1 MNPPL
6 LPRSLR
12 RLLFAAALAACASSC
27 RSGPIGRSSPLP
39 LEDVPAI
46 IERAGAAPLET
57 IDSDDLA
64 EIVGGLVRAERAAL
78 DSDQRV
84 TVRRLL
90 EQTSEEFAKRGDD
103 PDDLEDLT
111 EVDLPARIA
120 VPAGLRA
127 ARILRDDNKRSDAF
141 NLMRRLDERYPA
153 HALRNEAGDLLF
165 SIAESYRN
173 DKRRRLFLF
182 PYSSRAPAV
191 YEYLSTEYP
200 THESADDALL
210 ELAKIYEEAKLFD
223 VAIDK
228 HQELVLWARDS
239 PHRIAS
245 EAAIPQLRLDDL
257 DGPEYGRD
265 ELVTALDELDL
276 WLERYRGHEL
286 QPDVDRARVDCLQR
300 LADNDLVVAHF
311 YARVSSPEGAR
322 QHAERGLEFALRAG
336 NEEQQGEIREFLA
349 SVDEIERVEAP
360 DSLPGAPSLE
370 IFDDSGSG
378 TSAPAG
384 LAPSDPL
391 DEPVRRREFKD
402 TEPEPRPGL
411 ETPDPV
417 DPPPPGN
424 GGGS

>member
-1 MNPPL
+1 MKPFTHRL
-6 LPRSLR
+6 APRGTVLIAV
-12 RLLFAAALAACASSC
+12 LALSASSC
-27 RSGPIGRSSPLP
+27 RSGPIGRSGPLP
-39 LEDVPAI
+39 LDEVPAL
-46 IERAGAAPLET
+46 IERANEASLES
-57 IDSDDLA
+57 IDPDDLA
-64 EIVGGLVRAERAAL
+64 EIVGGLVRADRAAL

-90 EQTSEEFAKRGDD
+90 DRSAEQFAMRGDD

-153 HALRNEAGDLLF
+153 HALRDEAGDLLF

-173 DKRRRLFLF
+173 DTGRRLFLF

-191 YEYLSTEYP
+191 YEYMSTEYP
-200 THESADDALL
+200 THENADDALL
-210 ELAKIYEEAKLFD
+210 ALATIYEESRLFD

-245 EAAIPQLRLDDL
+245 EAAIPRLRLDDL

-265 ELVTALDELDL
+265 ELETALDELDL

-286 QPDVDRARVDCLQR
+286 QPDIERARVDCLQR
-300 LADNDLVVAHF
+300 LADNDLVVANF

-322 QHAERGLEFALRAG
+322 QHAERGLEFALLAG
-336 NEEQQGEIREFLA
+336 NEEQQAEIREFLA
-349 SVDEIERVEAP
+349 GVDEIERVDAP
-360 DSLPGAPSLE
+360 IHLPGAPSLE
-370 IFDDSGSG
+370 VFDDTGSG
-378 TSAPAG
+378 TTGPTG

-391 DEPVRRREFKD
+391 EEPVRRREFQD
-402 TEPEPRPGL
+402 PDRSQPPL
-411 ETPDPV
+411 DTPDPV
-417 DPPPPGN
+417 DPPPQGQGN
-424 GGGS
+424 DS